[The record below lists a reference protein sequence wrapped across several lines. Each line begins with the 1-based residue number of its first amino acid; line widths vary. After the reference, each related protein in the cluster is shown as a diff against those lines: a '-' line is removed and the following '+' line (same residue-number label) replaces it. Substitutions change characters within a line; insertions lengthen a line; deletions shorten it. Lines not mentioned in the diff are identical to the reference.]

1 MPPQQRAPSQT
12 TFSGTVTATI
22 QPSFPPPSSTV
33 DSADDIPYWGT
44 KEDQAAADRGE
55 PIFYGSLTG
64 KRRYPTQWIYGG
76 TAAVLYG
83 LYDVASKLSSGQIAL
98 EGCFWLWLGNYF
110 LVDLLSGFF
119 HLILDNPYFAQDSD
133 NAILEVIKPLSR
145 GFQEHHKI
153 PTVVSRVSV
162 FEHCLPMAIP
172 ATIHFLVGQLHR
184 HPYVTFHSLCI
195 TGWLMCMQM
204 GHRWA
209 HMQRKNRPIGISQ
222 LQDWGF
228 LIPPSEHMKHHKSP
242 HEEQFCIMSGVM
254 NPFLNW
260 LTIGSK
266 IKAFHP
272 RNPAWAFYFLG
283 LSFLPHV
290 FFVAH
295 SLIV

>member
-1 MPPQQRAPSQT
+1 
-12 TFSGTVTATI
+12 
-22 QPSFPPPSSTV
+22 
-33 DSADDIPYWGT
+33 
-44 KEDQAAADRGE
+44 
-55 PIFYGSLTG
+55 
-64 KRRYPTQWIYGG
+64 
-76 TAAVLYG
+76 
-83 LYDVASKLSSGQIAL
+83 
-98 EGCFWLWLGNYF
+98 
-110 LVDLLSGFF
+110 
-119 HLILDNPYFAQDSD
+119 
-133 NAILEVIKPLSR
+133 
-145 GFQEHHKI
+145 
-153 PTVVSRVSV
+153 
-162 FEHCLPMAIP
+162 
-172 ATIHFLVGQLHR
+172 
-184 HPYVTFHSLCI
+184 
-195 TGWLMCMQM
+195 
-204 GHRWA
+204 
-209 HMQRKNRPIGISQ
+209 MQRKNRPIGISQ